1 MRATHAA
8 DAVERAAKLTKEA
21 LESAKKVTEEE
32 GRLIREAV
40 EGEFPA
46 RLEKVLAHNADRF
59 NEDDFFK
66 ERVAEALAVKESVR
80 LALGDAQAWAAE
92 TLDQAPAQKEE
103 EEGKKEEA
111 KKEDNKKKQGEEQQE
126 ETARRARDMAVAL
139 QGAERLVAHVPLKHG
154 EAG

>member
-32 GRLIREAV
+32 GRLIRSAI
-40 EGEFPA
+40 EGAFPA
-46 RLEKVLAHNADRF
+46 RLEQVLAHNADRF

-80 LALGDAQAWAAE
+80 LALGDALAWAAE
-92 TLDQAPAQKEE
+92 ALDQAPAQKEE
-103 EEGKKEEA
+103 EAGRRKDEA
-111 KKEDNKKKQGEEQQE
+111 KTEQNEE
-126 ETARRARDMAVAL
+126 
-139 QGAERLVAHVPLKHG
+139 
-154 EAG
+154 